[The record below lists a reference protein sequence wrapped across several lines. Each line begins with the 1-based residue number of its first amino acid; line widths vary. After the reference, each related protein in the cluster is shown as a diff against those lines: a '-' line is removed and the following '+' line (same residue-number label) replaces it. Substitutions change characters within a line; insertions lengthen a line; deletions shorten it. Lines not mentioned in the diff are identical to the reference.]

1 MSSNWTKF
9 SDMNH
14 TSKIYGLD
22 INQPQIMTVVNIT
35 PDSFFA
41 QSRAFNE
48 EDILFSV
55 NKAITE
61 GASII
66 DIGGYSSRPG
76 ADDVPVDEEL
86 RRIELGLGCIRQI
99 SKTIPISIDTF
110 RAKVAERAISID
122 DRVIINDI
130 SAGELDPAIV
140 KTVADADVP
149 YIAMHMR
156 GTPKTM
162 QNDTYYKDITTDI
175 LTYFN
180 LKTEELISRGIN
192 KENIIID
199 PGFGFAKSLE
209 CNYELLGRLN
219 QLCNIG
225 YPLAAGVSR
234 KSMIYK
240 VLETTP
246 QESLYGTTALNWELL
261 KQGVTILRVHDTRA
275 AADTVKIFNKYKS
288 LTNK

>member
-1 MSSNWTKF
+1 
-9 SDMNH
+9 MNH

-86 RRIELGLGCIRQI
+86 RRIEIGLGCIRQI

-175 LTYFN
+175 STYFN

-275 AADTVKIFNKYKS
+275 AADAVKIFNKYKS